1 MSSSETSSIA
11 SLNNVMLQINRYCTI
26 FILLFGFVGNILNIL
41 ALSQRNLRSNSCGW
55 YFLTSSI
62 ANLISIISG
71 LLTRLLSGWNN
82 DLTETI
88 DWLCKLR
95 AFVVFSSRTIA
106 LWLIM
111 FATIDRWLLS
121 SANAHYRRLST
132 LKNARRITFI
142 VVFIFC
148 LMYVQMFYCYQANL
162 SDTPL
167 KCYGKTDICRHIND
181 LIYICIAIL
190 LPIIFMLI
198 FGLWTIINI
207 HQSQNRIRVVT
218 SEPHRNIRR
227 NEELLKKKS
236 NRSLLKMLLVEVIIL
251 ILLIF
256 PQAIQK
262 LYATITL
269 DENKSEYNKAIDDF
283 VYNFALLLTFIAS
296 GMPFYIYTLCGGSVF
311 RKALF
316 NVFKC

>member
-1 MSSSETSSIA
+1 MSSSETSFIA

-41 ALSQRNLRSNSCGW
+41 ALSQRNLRSNPCGW

-62 ANLISIISG
+62 ANLISIVSG

-148 LMYVQMFYCYQANL
+148 LMYVQMFYCYQAN
-162 SDTPL
+162 
-167 KCYGKTDICRHIND
+167 GRHS
-181 LIYICIAIL
+181 Y
-190 LPIIFMLI
+190 
-198 FGLWTIINI
+198 
-207 HQSQNRIRVVT
+207 
-218 SEPHRNIRR
+218 E
-227 NEELLKKKS
+227 
-236 NRSLLKMLLVEVIIL
+236 
-251 ILLIF
+251 
-256 PQAIQK
+256 
-262 LYATITL
+262 
-269 DENKSEYNKAIDDF
+269 
-283 VYNFALLLTFIAS
+283 
-296 GMPFYIYTLCGGSVF
+296 SVC
-311 RKALF
+311 
-316 NVFKC
+316 V

>member
-1 MSSSETSSIA
+1 MSSSETSFIA

-106 LWLIM
+106 FWLIM

-167 KCYGKTDICRHIND
+167 KCYGKTDTCRHIND
-181 LIYICIAIL
+181 LIYVCIAIL

-218 SEPHRNIRR
+218 I
-227 NEELLKKKS
+227 
-236 NRSLLKMLLVEVIIL
+236 EVILL

-269 DENKSEYNKAIDDF
+269 DENKSEYNKAIDNF